1 MAVTDARKKEL
12 IDKFKMHENDT
23 GSTEVQIALLTERI
37 NYLTEHFKVYKKD
50 YHLKT
55 GLMKLVGRR
64 KGLLEYLKKN
74 NYEKY
79 RKILKELGLRK

>member
-1 MAVTDARKKEL
+1 MAVTDTRKKEL
-12 IDKFKMHENDT
+12 IDKFKMHEKDT

-37 NYLTEHFKVYKKD
+37 NYLTEHFKVHKKD
-50 YHLKT
+50 YHLKR

>member
-1 MAVTDARKKEL
+1 MAVTDTRKKEL
-12 IDKFKMHENDT
+12 IDKFKIHENDT
-23 GSTEVQIALLTERI
+23 GSTEIQIALLTERI
-37 NYLTEHFKVYKKD
+37 NYLTEHFKIHKKD
-50 YHLKT
+50 YHSKT

-79 RKILKELGLRK
+79 RRILKELGLRK